1 MFKRIILFI
10 IISLFSFS
18 SVFAWDYYDWMNKCS
33 IIEAE
38 NTIVCKD
45 IWTIYKLSIKSRLK
59 ISEII
64 SMLNKY
70 PNNKKI
76 FFVDK
81 LKSKLDTYQ
90 KNTFPYDL
98 ISVVIANIK
107 IDENKVVILEWYNIY
122 DIDAYLFEKWL
133 IEKWAYVS
141 YVQNKDK
148 IVALSKFFQFL
159 DNQETLEWY
168 LYPDTYE
175 INKDNFKINEFV
187 IMQLE
192 AFETKVY
199 NKLFINKPHSWIL
212 SPSQEKEATKYSND
226 VIESVVNLAS
236 IVEKEERNI
245 IEKPTVAWILKKR
258 VKEWWYIWA
267 DITVCYPYKLTANE
281 CKLVIS
287 KYIWIKSDYNTRFII
302 WLPPTPISN
311 PSFETIN
318 ATLNSKQTSYYYYLH
333 DTTTWK
339 VYYANTLEEHN
350 KNKEIYIK

>member
-33 IIEAE
+33 VGESYNGAICE
-38 NTIVCKD
+38 D
-45 IWTIYKLSIKSRLK
+45 IWVIYKLSVKSRLK

-70 PNNKKI
+70 PNDKKI
-76 FFVDK
+76 LFVDK
-81 LKSKLDTYQ
+81 LKSRLDTNQ

-122 DIDAYLFEKWL
+122 DIDTYLFEKWL

-148 IVALSKFFQFL
+148 IFALSKFFHFL
-159 DNQETLEWY
+159 DNQETMEWY
-168 LYPDTYE
+168 LYPDTYD
-175 INKDNFKINEFV
+175 INKSNFKINEFV
-187 IMQLE
+187 IKQLD
-192 AFETKVY
+192 AFEMKVY
-199 NKLFINKPHSWIL
+199 NKLFLDENKTPKYNNNIINSI
-212 SPSQEKEATKYSND
+212 
-226 VIESVVNLAS
+226 INLAS
-236 IVEKEERNI
+236 IVEKEERDPL
-245 IEKPTVAWILKKR
+245 EKPTVAWILKKR
-258 VKEWWYIWA
+258 VKEWWHIWA
-267 DITVCYPYKLTANE
+267 DITVCYPYKLTSNE

-287 KYIWIKSDYNTRFII
+287 KYIWVNTDYNTRFIS

-311 PSFETIN
+311 PSYETIN
-318 ATLNSKQTSYYYYLH
+318 ATLNDKKTSYYYYLH
-333 DTTTWK
+333 DTKTWK

-350 KNKEIYIK
+350 KNKELYIK